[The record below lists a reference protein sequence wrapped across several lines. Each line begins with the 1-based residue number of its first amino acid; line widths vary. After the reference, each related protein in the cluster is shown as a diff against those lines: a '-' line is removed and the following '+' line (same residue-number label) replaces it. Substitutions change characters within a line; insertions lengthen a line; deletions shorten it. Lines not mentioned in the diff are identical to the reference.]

1 MRDHVIAVD
10 VGTGSARAGV
20 VSADGRLLSRR
31 EHPIHMRSSGGDVA
45 EYSSEQIWNATALA
59 VRDALASARMTAD
72 RIAAIAFDATCSLVL
87 RDTAGKPLVLSEEDG
102 LAFDTI
108 AWLDHRAVRE
118 AEEVTA
124 TGHGLLAHSGEMLS
138 PEMQMPKLMW
148 LKRNRPDLWK
158 KSGHFFDLSDFLTW
172 KSTGS
177 TARSLC
183 TLTSKWNFASHE
195 EQGWNRHFLAG
206 IGLDDLMIRGSL
218 PPTAVPVGEPVG
230 TLSEGAAAALG
241 LDAGIA
247 VAPGMIDAY
256 AGALGVLGGAAGN
269 REALRRQAALIG
281 GTSSCL
287 ICFSPTP
294 NFGRSL
300 WGPFRDAVFP
310 GQWLVEAGQSATG
323 GLLNHLIR
331 VHSAGGEPTTERH
344 QEVIARVQAL
354 RAAEGDRFADQINIL
369 PDFHGNRSPFA
380 DPTLKGVISGLTL
393 DSSFDGLCR
402 LYWRACV
409 AIALGLRQILDY
421 MHNRGFHSDELLVTG
436 GHVKNPLLVELYGD
450 VTGCTLTIPQTD
462 DAVLIGTAINAAAA
476 ARLHPDL
483 AAAGSAM
490 VTGGRTRPVNLEKR
504 ALYDVDYARFL
515 LMQRHR
521 AELKGM

>member
-20 VSADGRLLSRR
+20 VSASGRLLSRR
-31 EHPIHMRSSGGDVA
+31 EHPIHMRHDGDHVA
-45 EYSSEQIWNATALA
+45 EYSSEQIWSATALA
-59 VRDALASARMTAD
+59 VRDALSAAQLTAD

-87 RDTAGKPLVLSEEDG
+87 RSADGSPLQLNEDDG
-102 LAFDTI
+102 LVFDTI
-108 AWLDHRAVRE
+108 AWLDHRAVAE
-118 AEEVTA
+118 ADDING
-124 TGHGLLAHSGEMLS
+124 TGHALLAHSGEMLS
-138 PEMQMPKLMW
+138 PEMQMPKLLW

-183 TLTSKWNFASHE
+183 TLTSKWNFAAHE
-195 EQGWNRHFLAG
+195 QEGWSKSFLRS
-206 IGLDDLMIRGSL
+206 IGLEDLTSRGSL
-218 PPTAVPVGEPVG
+218 PAEGVLVGEPLG
-230 TLSEGAAAALG
+230 QLSETAAAALG

-256 AGALGVLGGAAGN
+256 AGALGVLGASARS
-269 REALRRQAALIG
+269 RETLRGQAALIG

-287 ICFSPTP
+287 ICFSPVP

-300 WGPFRDAVFP
+300 WGPFRDTVFA

-344 QEVIARVQAL
+344 QQVIARIQEL
-354 RAAEGDRFADQINIL
+354 RATEGDGFAGQINIL

-380 DPTLKGVISGLTL
+380 DPTLTGVISGLTL
-393 DSSFDGLCR
+393 DSSFDGLCSI
-402 LYWRACV
+402 YWRACV

-421 MHNRGFHSDELLVTG
+421 MHNRDFHPQQLLVTG

-450 VTGCTLTIPQTD
+450 VTGCDLLIPETD
-462 DAVLIGTAINAAAA
+462 DAVLVGTAINAATA

-483 AAAGSAM
+483 ASAGSAM
-490 VTGGRTRPVNLEKR
+490 IAGGRTRPADPER
-504 ALYDVDYARFL
+504 RRHYDIDFARFV
-515 LMQRHR
+515 LMQKHR
-521 AELKGM
+521 AELTAL